1 MSHIYIKKE
10 RSSTR
15 KKKQDSHC
23 ARKITLNIATT
34 IEENAERRSDFS
46 STYHIGFFFYINK
59 YVPAMFFVLLSV
71 NRSLHIAT
79 IYTSL
84 YVNTIKEDYL
94 VKIRKYI
101 FRKYIC
107 TYLSI
112 INSFLS

>member
-46 STYHIGFFFYINK
+46 STYHIGFFF
-59 YVPAMFFVLLSV
+59 
-71 NRSLHIAT
+71 LH
-79 IYTSL
+79 
-84 YVNTIKEDYL
+84 K
-94 VKIRKYI
+94 
-101 FRKYIC
+101 
-107 TYLSI
+107 
-112 INSFLS
+112 